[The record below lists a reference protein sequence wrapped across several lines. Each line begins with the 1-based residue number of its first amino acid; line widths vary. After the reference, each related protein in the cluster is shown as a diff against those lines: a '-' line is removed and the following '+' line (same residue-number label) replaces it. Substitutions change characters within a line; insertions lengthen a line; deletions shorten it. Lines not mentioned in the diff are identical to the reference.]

1 MGVISIRFNQ
11 KEERILKELSEFYAE
26 DRSKLVKKSIM
37 ELYETLIDCQ
47 AIERFEIKEQKG
59 KAHFRSAEEIQEI
72 LDQNQN

>member
-47 AIERFEIKEQKG
+47 AIERFEVKEEKG
-59 KAHFRSAEEIQEI
+59 KVRFHSAEEIQQI
-72 LDQNQN
+72 LNQNQD